1 MVLQYYTLS
10 LCIVYQGVVYRV
22 TLSLCIVYQGVVY
35 RVTTY
40 DVKSSM
46 ALKKNDVI

>member
-1 MVLQYYTLS
+1 MVLQYY
-10 LCIVYQGVVYRV
+10 